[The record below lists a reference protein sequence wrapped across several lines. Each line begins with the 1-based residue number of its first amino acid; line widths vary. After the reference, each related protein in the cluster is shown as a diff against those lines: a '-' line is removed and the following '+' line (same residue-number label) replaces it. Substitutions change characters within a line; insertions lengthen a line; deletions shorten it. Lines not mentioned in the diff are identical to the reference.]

1 MIFFSYTLKKII
13 KICKIHLLYFTTQHL
28 DSMLNFTDRLLN
40 QLSHGKYSFPDD
52 TFLLWKRGGKGGK
65 SGSGSGRNRF
75 CVASRRDIVQEAKE
89 SFCKFSDRGIPG
101 TGSMNFTAEEEQGKL
116 NLHFFKS

>member
-1 MIFFSYTLKKII
+1 
-13 KICKIHLLYFTTQHL
+13 
-28 DSMLNFTDRLLN
+28 MLITISNFIDRLLN

-101 TGSMNFTAEEEQGKL
+101 TGSLNFSSEEEQGKS
-116 NLHFFKS
+116 NCTFS